1 MIFLRLSVIFATLLS
16 TSLSIAGNNESKPLV
31 EATWLSENLNN
42 VVILDV
48 RADKKSFSNK
58 PLFKI
63 DKKTSKKS
71 LTRVGGHIQGAN
83 LILYKNIRGTQIIG
97 DKTIKHMTISKT
109 KFENIM
115 QNSGVN
121 QDSHI
126 VITTNA
132 ESVFDL
138 TMASRMYWQVKYFG
152 HDHVSI
158 LNGGTAQWL
167 LDGRDITTQ
176 PSNSSEGNW
185 KALSEHMQLL
195 ATSAEVHAAT
205 QQDQTQLVDVR
216 EIGQYL
222 GTYKSGK
229 VKLKGHIPSAK
240 LFSVGLLSSR
250 SAPVKFSSKEELE
263 KLSKALGV
271 NSQQE
276 LITYC
281 NSGHLASGGWFVFH
295 ELLNNSKA
303 KLYDGSMH
311 QWTLEGRPVV
321 TMQME

>member
-1 MIFLRLSVIFATLLS
+1 MIFLRLSVIFLTLLS
-16 TSLSIAGNNESKPLV
+16 TSISVADNNQLTPLV
-31 EATWLSENLNN
+31 DTTWLAKNLNK

-48 RADKKSFSNK
+48 RAEKKSFISQ

-83 LILYKNIRGTQIIG
+83 LVLYKNIRGAQKIG

-109 KFENIM
+109 KFESIM

-138 TMASRMYWQVKYFG
+138 TMASRTYWQVKYFG

-167 LDGRDITTQ
+167 LDGHDITSQ
-176 PSNSSEGNW
+176 QSNSSEGNW
-185 KALSEHMQLL
+185 KALSERKQLL
-195 ATSAEVHAAT
+195 ATSGEVHTAT
-205 QQDQTQLVDVR
+205 QQDKTQLVDVR

-229 VKLKGHIPSAK
+229 VKQKGHIPSAK

-250 SAPVKFSSKEELE
+250 STPVKFSSKEELE

-271 NSQQE
+271 NPQQE

-281 NSGHLASGGWFVFH
+281 NSGHLASGGWFVFY

-311 QWTLEGRPVV
+311 QWTLEERPVV
-321 TMQME
+321 TMKME

>member
-1 MIFLRLSVIFATLLS
+1 MITLRLSIFSLLLLLS
-16 TSLSIAGNNESKPLV
+16 PISSANNQQVPPLV
-31 EATWLSENLNN
+31 ETSWLSENLDN

-48 RADKKSFSNK
+48 RADNKSFTSK
-58 PLFKI
+58 PIYKTN
-63 DKKTSKKS
+63 KKTNKQS
-71 LTRVGGHIQGAN
+71 LARVGGHIHGAN
-83 LILYKNIRGTQIIG
+83 LVLYKNVRGEQKIG
-97 DKTIKHMTISKT
+97 ENTIKYMTTSKT
-109 KFENIM
+109 NFESIV
-115 QNSGVN
+115 QHAGAN

-126 VITTNA
+126 VILTNA
-132 ESVFDL
+132 ESLFDL

-152 HDHVSI
+152 HDLVSI

-167 LDGRDITTQ
+167 LDGREITTN
-176 PSNSSEGNW
+176 PTNSTIGNW
-185 KALSEHMQLL
+185 KALSERKQLL
-195 ATSAEVHAAT
+195 ATSNQVHTAI
-205 QQDQTQLVDVR
+205 QENNSQLVDVR

-229 VKLKGHIPSAK
+229 VKQKGHIPSAK
-240 LFSVGLLSSR
+240 LFPVSLLSSR
-250 SAPVKFSSKEELE
+250 NTPVKFSSKEELE
-263 KLSKALGV
+263 NLSKALGV
-271 NSQQE
+271 NSKQD

-321 TMQME
+321 TMKIE